1 MQMRSS
7 AYWLFACLAVVA
19 LAGSPMMAAER
30 FDDTDTCVKQSGDVA
45 IAACSRTIVSG
56 EFRGAELAP
65 FYVARGLHYKDNRD
79 LDRAIAD
86 FDQAIRVD
94 PKDAV
99 AYAVR
104 GMAWRAKGDL
114 DRAIADLDQATRLD
128 PKDAGAYT
136 ARGIAWDNKGD
147 LDRAI
152 EDFDEAIRLDP
163 ERAGAYIFRG
173 MAWQS
178 KGDLDRGIEDLDQ
191 AIRLDPKDAGAY
203 GNRGTAWRAKGDL
216 DRAIADYDEA
226 IRLDPKNAFWY
237 FNRGVGNLYAGALP
251 KALADLNQAS
261 ELQPRNPNTALW
273 LDIVNKRSN
282 LPSRLA
288 EAAKRI
294 NMRWWPAPVIRLY
307 LGELTPEA
315 LLAEADHPNLRAK
328 HARTCVANFYIGEL
342 ALQQG
347 KADEAK
353 RLFPLAAAGC
363 SKDYTEYA
371 AAIAELKVLGA
382 RP

>member
-19 LAGSPMMAAER
+19 LAGSPMAAAER

-86 FDQAIRVD
+86 
-94 PKDAV
+94 
-99 AYAVR
+99 
-104 GMAWRAKGDL
+104 
-114 DRAIADLDQATRLD
+114 
-128 PKDAGAYT
+128 
-136 ARGIAWDNKGD
+136 
-147 LDRAI
+147 
-152 EDFDEAIRLDP
+152 
-163 ERAGAYIFRG
+163 
-173 MAWQS
+173 
-178 KGDLDRGIEDLDQ
+178 LDQ

-203 GNRGTAWRAKGDL
+203 GNRGDAWRAKGDL

-226 IRLDPKNAFWY
+226 IRINPKNAFWY

-353 RLFPLAAAGC
+353 RLFALAAAGC